1 MSLIPSLL
9 QQQHQGRNLFCGNF
23 QFSIFN
29 FRFSIL
35 FLLFS
40 LRLCAAQPKSE
51 LAPPPPLSPAEGEQ
65 EARKLLGNLLAQ
77 KPDRNATNT
86 GMLKIR
92 DAEHH
97 ERSVPVRF
105 EVFLRPS
112 RWVNSYEASPADGM
126 PGQKFT
132 VTHQDGS
139 PTEYSIIAIGATNLA
154 QSAPLTL
161 AGNQLMTPFAD
172 SDFWAVD
179 LGLDFLY
186 WPQQRVLKK
195 QMRKNLS
202 CDVLQSTNP
211 SPAPGAYSRVL
222 SWIAVNRPDD
232 IVVVHAEAYDAQGK
246 LLKEFDPKKVQKVNG
261 VWQLEEMEI
270 RNRQTGSRTRIEFNL
285 DKE

>member
-1 MSLIPSLL
+1 MNFGPGHGGAQRAANCWFRASSLDGVVCLILL
-9 QQQHQGRNLFCGNF
+9 LCLSV
-23 QFSIFN
+23 SIC
-29 FRFSIL
+29 R
-35 FLLFS
+35 
-40 LRLCAAQPKSE
+40 AQPKSE
-51 LAPPPPLSPAEGEQ
+51 LAPPPPLPPAEGEQ

-77 KPDRNATNT
+77 KPDQNATNT
-86 GMLKIR
+86 GVLKIR

-97 ERSVPVRF
+97 ERSVPVKF

-112 RWVNSYEASPADGM
+112 RWVNSYEAAPVDGM

-132 VTHQDGS
+132 VTHKDGS
-139 PTEYSIIAIGATNLA
+139 PNEYSLIPMDVANLA
-154 QSAPLTL
+154 QSTPLML
-161 AGNQLMTPFAD
+161 AGNQLMTPFAG
-172 SDFWAVD
+172 SDFWAID

-195 QMRKNLS
+195 QMRKNLF

-211 SPAPGAYSRVL
+211 YPAAGAYSRVL

-285 DKE
+285 DKG